1 MKGCEMFRNQLPS
14 RASAGVRGLRTGIA
28 RRVQSF
34 RSDEQGSLIV
44 LGLFCFVIML
54 LVSGFALDIMR
65 DEERRTVLTNTND
78 RAMLAAA
85 NLHNGATT
93 DAEVKAI
100 VKDYYVKSG
109 LKAPLDSQITV
120 AQGTFNEWRTVQA
133 TTNEQVP
140 TWFMNMVGVKTL
152 PAVANGTA
160 EERVGQVEISLV
172 LDVSG
177 SMASNNKLV
186 NLKPAAKTFID
197 QMFDTVEAGKL
208 SISIVP
214 YSTQVSL
221 GQDTLQYFRNTAEQ
235 NKSSCLEFDASDF
248 STVALQPKTTAF
260 GSPAAPGDRTYQL
273 NGHFDPFY
281 TTNAPETS
289 GLWNCPPD
297 SSVNQ
302 NTNNNRTMTVYG
314 SDRAALKAEIDN
326 LVASGNTSIDLG
338 MKWGAGL
345 LDPSMSGVVDS
356 LIARGKAPATFA
368 DRPYA
373 YSNKDALKV
382 IVLMTDGE
390 NTTEYKL
397 RPAYDSGGS
406 RLWRDTTANSLSG
419 VTRYSLYD
427 STHSGSNKYYSFKT
441 GNWQAAPW
449 GANASDYT
457 ADNTDT
463 AVQMTWPEVWQ
474 TMSINYFADNIIYPL
489 YGTTERNKWRTSSSN
504 AYANTYVDNTTMD
517 TYTQNLCN
525 AAKTNNVKI
534 FTIGFEASTAGQTLL
549 KNCATSPA
557 HFYSVAGLDIKKAF
571 SSIAASI
578 SKLRLTH

>member
-1 MKGCEMFRNQLPS
+1 MFRNQLPG
-14 RASAGVRGLRTGIA
+14 RATAGVRGLRAGFA
-28 RRVQSF
+28 RQVGHF
-34 RSDEQGSLIV
+34 RADEQGSLIV

-85 NLHNGATT
+85 NLHNGAVT
-93 DAEVKAI
+93 DSDVKAI

-120 AQGTFNEWRTVQA
+120 QQGTFNEWRTVQA

-152 PAVANGTA
+152 PAVANGAA

-177 SMASNNKLV
+177 SMTQNSKLV
-186 NLKPAAKTFID
+186 NLKPAAKSFID

-221 GQDTLQYFRNTAEQ
+221 GPDFMGYFGNTAEQ
-235 NKSSCLEFDASDF
+235 NKSSCLEFNAADF
-248 STVALQPKTTAF
+248 SNVTLQPKSTAY
-260 GSPAAPGDRTYQL
+260 GAPAGGADRIYQR

-281 TTNAPETS
+281 TTNDPEGS

-297 SSVNQ
+297 SSANQ
-302 NTNNNRTMTVYG
+302 NANNNRWMMVYG
-314 SDRAALKAEIDN
+314 SDRTTLKAKIDN

-345 LDPSMSGVVDS
+345 LDPSMSSVVDS
-356 LIARGKAPATFA
+356 LIARGKAPASFA

-373 YSNKDALKV
+373 YSNKDVLKV

-397 RPAYDSGGS
+397 RSPYGS
-406 RLWRDTTANSLSG
+406 AAAPTTTLKLYRNTTTATLSG
-419 VTRYSLYD
+419 VKRYSLYD
-427 STHSGSNKYYSFKT
+427 PNHSGSNKYYSFNNAT
-441 GNWQAAPW
+441 WQSTPW
-449 GANASDYT
+449 ASGGS
-457 ADNTDT
+457 
-463 AVQMTWPEVWQ
+463 AVVMAWPEVWQ
-474 TMSINYFADNIIYPL
+474 AMSINYFADNIISPL
-489 YGTTERNKWRTSSSN
+489 YGTTERNKWRTSSSS
-504 AYANTYVDNTTMD
+504 AYANTYVDSTTMD

-525 AAKTNNVKI
+525 AAKANNVKI
-534 FTIGFEASTAGQTLL
+534 FTIGFEASTAGQNLL
-549 KNCATSPA
+549 KACATSPA

>member
-1 MKGCEMFRNQLPS
+1 MFRNQLPS
-14 RASAGVRGLRTGIA
+14 RAQAGVRGLRTGIV
-28 RRVQSF
+28 RRLESF
-34 RSDEQGSLIV
+34 RADEQGSLIV

-109 LKAPLDSQITV
+109 LKAPLDSEITV
-120 AQGTFNEWRTVQA
+120 QQGTFNEWRTVQA
-133 TTNEQVP
+133 TTGEQVP

-152 PAVANGTA
+152 PAVANGAA

-177 SMASNNKLV
+177 SMTQNSKLV
-186 NLKPAAKTFID
+186 NLKPAAKAFID

-214 YSTQVSL
+214 YATQVSL
-221 GQDTLQYFRNTAEQ
+221 GPDMLQYFRNTAEQ

-248 STVALQPKTTAF
+248 SAVALQPKTTAIGF
-260 GSPAAPGDRTYQL
+260 PAAPGDHTYQL

-281 TTNAPETS
+281 TTNNPESS

-297 SSVNQ
+297 SSANH
-302 NTNNNRTMTVYG
+302 NANNNRWIAAYG
-314 SDRAALKAEIDN
+314 SDRATLKAKIDS
-326 LVASGNTSIDLG
+326 LVAEGNTSIDIG

-373 YSNKDALKV
+373 YSNKEVLKV

-397 RPAYDSGGS
+397 RSAYDSGNS
-406 RLWRDTTANSLSG
+406 RLYRDTTANSLSG

-427 STHSGSNKYYSFKT
+427 STRSGNKYYSFKT
-441 GNWQAAPW
+441 GSWLAAPW
-449 GANASDYT
+449 GTNPGDYT
-457 ADNTDT
+457 GDNTDT
-463 AVQMTWPEVWQ
+463 AVVMTWPEVWQ
-474 TMSINYFADNIIYPL
+474 TMSINYFADNIIYPI
-489 YGTTERNKWRTSSSN
+489 YGSTERNKWRTSSSN

-525 AAKTNNVKI
+525 AAKANNVKI
-534 FTIGFEASTAGQTLL
+534 FTIGFEASTAGQNLL